1 MAHENVSCEA
11 GLLMPVGGLSFS
23 QFNGKRHIF
32 GTLLIFSP
40 LQQVGHKNYSS
51 DGYYKLS

>member
-40 LQQVGHKNYSS
+40 LQQVGHKYYSS